1 MADLNYG
8 MELLENYNLLIVY
21 LQNYKKIVEDL
32 VQVVSSQEKELVE
45 KTVFVADL
53 QGQIEQSGKP
63 CVIVSIFLR
72 NFLLTSALYLP
83 CRDRHA

>member
-1 MADLNYG
+1 MADLNSG

-45 KTVFVADL
+45 KTVLVADL

-63 CVIVSIFLR
+63 CVTVSIFEGI
-72 NFLLTSALYLP
+72 F
-83 CRDRHA
+83 C